1 MEITCYRN
9 DEITRVTRQLP
20 ASTYNQAITLFS
32 RNESSH
38 LFVPIRSMQYM
49 AIIDAKEFV
58 FIDGERKCWIDIA
71 WQNFQRQERSALDQP
86 IVYEAVYYRENL
98 TEIMLRLQTEF
109 PLALRNLMN
118 KTFKITFNSSKKNMT
133 FNFRNVQYTV
143 ILQHWLIRWHIKN

>member
-118 KTFKITFNSSKKNMT
+118 KTFIKGTAHIISFPDSS
-133 FNFRNVQYTV
+133 R
-143 ILQHWLIRWHIKN
+143 